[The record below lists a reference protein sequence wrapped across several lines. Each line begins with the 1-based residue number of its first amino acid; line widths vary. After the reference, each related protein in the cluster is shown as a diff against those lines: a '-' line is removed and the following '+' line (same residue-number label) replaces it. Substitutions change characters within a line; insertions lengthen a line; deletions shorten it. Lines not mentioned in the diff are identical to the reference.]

1 MPPEFPER
9 REFECGR
16 DGRKTAVPQIIG
28 NPQTSAKLYDRL
40 WFVYSLK
47 LVEFST
53 SFFNIWDS
61 TCLINRKV
69 DGLTDAL
76 AKRSHAGHRLS
87 RTKGGGR
94 RQDSVEAAVSGRL
107 G

>member
-1 MPPEFPER
+1 MLNDCGQRINGFPLYEAVRTRENIMPPEFPER

-16 DGRKTAVPQIIG
+16 DGRLSAVPQIIG

-53 SFFNIWDS
+53 SFFI
-61 TCLINRKV
+61 
-69 DGLTDAL
+69 
-76 AKRSHAGHRLS
+76 
-87 RTKGGGR
+87 
-94 RQDSVEAAVSGRL
+94 E
-107 G
+107 